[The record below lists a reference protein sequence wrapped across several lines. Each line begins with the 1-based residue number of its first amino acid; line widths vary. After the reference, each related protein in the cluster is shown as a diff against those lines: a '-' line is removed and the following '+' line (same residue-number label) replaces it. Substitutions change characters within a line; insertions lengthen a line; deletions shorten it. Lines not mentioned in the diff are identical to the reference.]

1 MALSITDNTAHV
13 APNSDDISIAP
24 NIDYDIPSRPNAF
37 NALGRAGGTKKSLK
51 EQIRDAK
58 AIIDLPLDPKLY
70 PKIQGPGKRFYH
82 LHGHFKLKDG
92 PS

>member
-24 NIDYDIPSRPNAF
+24 NIDYDIPSRSNAF
-37 NALGRAGGTKKSLK
+37 NALGRVGGTKKSLK
-51 EQIRDAK
+51 DQIRDAK

-70 PKIQGPGKRFYH
+70 PKIQGPSTRT
-82 LHGHFKLKDG
+82 
-92 PS
+92 SS